1 MRIEKTEIVQLYIG
15 NYQRLLYVASAIL
28 KDKDEASDV
37 VSNVFAKL
45 ADGSLTVPTE
55 HAENYLTMIIRNL
68 CIDRIRSMKLRE
80 RIEHKLSLYESSQTL
95 TENNL
100 ECIMEMIDFAE
111 RTFTKQTWR
120 VFQLRFDEG
129 LRYKEIA
136 ERLSISET
144 AVYKHLAEAL
154 KKLKEKYNP
163 TRR

>member
-1 MRIEKTEIVQLYIG
+1 
-15 NYQRLLYVASAIL
+15 
-28 KDKDEASDV
+28 
-37 VSNVFAKL
+37 
-45 ADGSLTVPTE
+45 
-55 HAENYLTMIIRNL
+55 
-68 CIDRIRSMKLRE
+68 
-80 RIEHKLSLYESSQTL
+80 
-95 TENNL
+95 
-100 ECIMEMIDFAE
+100 MEMIDFAE

-163 TRR
+163 TKR